1 MIPWYIWI
9 VAGFAC
15 GILEM
20 LTADFF
26 FMSVGI
32 GAIFAGILALLGLGT
47 PWQIFALIVGILVIF
62 FGVRPFFKNRITHP
76 AKFGV
81 DALVGQEAWVLET
94 ITERT
99 PGQIKLQGQE
109 WKAKSTIGVQL
120 EKNTLVIV
128 DRIDGATAY
137 VSKLEV

>member
-9 VAGFAC
+9 VAGFVC

-26 FMSVGI
+26 FMSVGV
-32 GAIFAGILALLGLGT
+32 GAILAGILALLGLGT

-62 FGVRPFFKNRITHP
+62 FGVRPFFKNRVTNP
-76 AKFGV
+76 TKFGV

-94 ITERT
+94 ITEMK

-109 WKAKSTIGVQL
+109 WKAKATTGAEI
-120 EKNTLVIV
+120 EKNASVRV

-137 VSKLEV
+137 VSKLEA